1 VVARTSESFV
11 YEPGRPALVLLDFD
25 TKGMP
30 PEVDERIKFS
40 GGFEAAIASVLP
52 ELHKTQRLIRAST
65 SAGLYRSDTGNPL
78 PASNGLH
85 EYLLI
90 RDGADAERFLR
101 ALHVRLFLAGLG
113 WLMTGKAG
121 QLLERSIVDRMVAA
135 PERLVFE
142 GPPLLM
148 PPVAQ
153 DAIARQP
160 HTFDGEPLDTI
171 AACRPLTII
180 EQSDFAG
187 LRAKQASILAPE
199 IAKQRKAFIDDHSER
214 LARSK
219 NIGTRRAHRTVE
231 RQCDGVLLPDYVL
244 EFDDPELAGITV
256 TDVLAD
262 PYKYVGETLSDPLEG
277 PEYGR
282 CKAMIMLRGDGSPW
296 VHSFAHGRTVYELK
310 FDYAAAEKAINSSDP
325 VDAPD
330 VFVRFATA
338 ADLTDAETERL
349 RDLAAQRGGIGKRTL
364 DSMLKEA
371 RSQTRATEANRR
383 RDEQRAARRD
393 PRPQIEAPSPDAEW
407 LPVMRILN
415 EAHAVSNTPEPPM
428 RDRNNDLA
436 RVAVCQPNSLHLLS
450 GNGDMDIPPPAQALI
465 QKLNKAQVAEMIER
479 HAEFVEKTKF
489 GVRPVHLHA
498 PFVRHFMNRDDHAL
512 PTVAGVS
519 SLPIVLRNGDVLT
532 GRGLDRRSGIVF
544 RVPPDLWLPAREEC
558 DDTVV
563 GQAITFLCDEWLCD
577 VATDYAG
584 KCINIACALT
594 IIERLALPERP
605 AFFIVAGQRGGG
617 KTTTLHMIST
627 AVIGVKAAAA
637 SWSPN
642 EEERRKA
649 LFAYLSMGLPFLVW
663 DNVPLGA
670 AIGCPA
676 IERAL
681 TTEVYSDRVLGVSEY
696 REVSAHTVM
705 AFTGNNI
712 APRGDLSSR
721 SLVAR
726 IVVDRPDPENR
737 KFTNA
742 DPVGWTEQNRGDILS
757 ALYTILL
764 GNPRFHD
771 LKANKPA
778 ETRFKAWWHLVGAAI
793 EHAACCCDK
802 AISFKNLFLDG
813 ERDDE
818 QSSALGEVLK
828 ELRRLYRIDPGFR
841 ASDIAE
847 RCRAVD
853 LNDNTLRASLTW
865 RGSGQG
871 AASGQHQ

>member
-1 VVARTSESFV
+1 MSGAMIELALLKKSGGPLTKQISLDDMGAIRSDGSACIMLHGTASRLKIADIGGLADAINGFDEKHALTLGRLRTDLPDTIRVITKHKINANTGAGAIARTAESFV
-11 YEPGRPALVLLDFD
+11 YEPGKPALVLLDFD
-25 TKGMP
+25 VKGMP
-30 PEVDERIKFS
+30 PEVAEQIKS
-40 GGFEAAIASVLP
+40 LGGFEAAIASVLP

-219 NIGTRRAHRTVE
+219 NIGTSRAHRTVE

-256 TDVLAD
+256 TDLLAD

-296 VHSFAHGRTVYELK
+296 IHSFAHGRTLYELK
-310 FDYAAAEKAINSSDP
+310 FDYAAAEKAINGSDP

-371 RSQTRATEANRR
+371 RSETRATEANRR

-393 PRPQIEAPSPDAEW
+393 PRPQVEAPLPDAEW

-415 EAHAVSNTPEPPM
+415 EAHAVSNAHEPPM

-436 RVAVCQPNSLHLLS
+436 QIKVSRADQPASVKR
-450 GNGDMDIPPPAQALI
+450 GRRRGYPAPPQALI
-465 QKLNKAQVAEMIER
+465 AKMTEAEVAEMIER
-479 HAEFVEKTKF
+479 HVEFVSRNQIRRAAGSSSSAVCAAFHEP
-489 GVRPVHLHA
+489 RRSRA
-498 PFVRHFMNRDDHAL
+498 AYCDWRFVRCRSCCQ
-512 PTVAGVS
+512 TVNCCS
-519 SLPIVLRNGDVLT
+519 
-532 GRGLDRRSGIVF
+532 
-544 RVPPDLWLPAREEC
+544 
-558 DDTVV
+558 
-563 GQAITFLCDEWLCD
+563 
-577 VATDYAG
+577 VAA
-584 KCINIACALT
+584 
-594 IIERLALPERP
+594 
-605 AFFIVAGQRGGG
+605 
-617 KTTTLHMIST
+617 ST
-627 AVIGVKAAAA
+627 A
-637 SWSPN
+637 
-642 EEERRKA
+642 RRE
-649 LFAYLSMGLPFLVW
+649 LFFAFLSTY
-663 DNVPLGA
+663 
-670 AIGCPA
+670 GCR
-676 IERAL
+676 RAE
-681 TTEVYSDRVLGVSEY
+681 T
-696 REVSAHTVM
+696 A
-705 AFTGNNI
+705 
-712 APRGDLSSR
+712 
-721 SLVAR
+721 
-726 IVVDRPDPENR
+726 
-737 KFTNA
+737 
-742 DPVGWTEQNRGDILS
+742 
-757 ALYTILL
+757 TILL
-764 GNPRFHD
+764 
-771 LKANKPA
+771 
-778 ETRFKAWWHLVGAAI
+778 
-793 EHAACCCDK
+793 
-802 AISFKNLFLDG
+802 
-813 ERDDE
+813 
-818 QSSALGEVLK
+818 SSAG
-828 ELRRLYRIDPGFR
+828 D
-841 ASDIAE
+841 
-847 RCRAVD
+847 AVFV
-853 LNDNTLRASLTW
+853 R
-865 RGSGQG
+865 
-871 AASGQHQ
+871 